1 MIEIIKENNVL
12 IVKSKIDKLYSSNVT
27 EFREEIKN
35 IDIDSNVI
43 LDCASMN
50 FVDSS
55 GLSAIISLYKRCQ
68 AKDVSLEVTNACTAI
83 VELFDITKLNQVIK
97 VSEAK

>member
-1 MIEIIKENNVL
+1 MIEILKDNNVL

-27 EFREEIKN
+27 EFREEIKKL
-35 IDIDSNVI
+35 DIDSDVV
-43 LDCASMN
+43 LDCSSMN

-55 GLSAIISLYKRCQ
+55 GLSAIISLYKQCQ
-68 AKDVSLEVTNACTAI
+68 AKDVNLEVTNACTAI